1 MNINTWFNTYP
12 RPQFKRNSFYNLNKN
27 WILNNKSINIPFCP
41 QSKLSKYE
49 GNINENLKYTTTFS
63 LPKDFYK
70 ESDRLYLNFGAVDQ
84 ICTVYLNNKK
94 IGFHEGG
101 YLPFSIDITETYVQ
115 EENILVVDV
124 VDTLSHDYPYGKQRK
139 NRGGMWY
146 TPVSGI
152 WQSVWIEAIP
162 QVSINNIKMTPSLK
176 GIHIDVDTNAEE
188 YTITIP
194 LNEKTYKKTYNDK
207 QIDISFNQ
215 EDIHLWDVDNPYLYT
230 IYIDTKDDHIESY
243 FALREITINNKNQV
257 CLNNKPI
264 FMHGVLDQGYFMD
277 GIFLP
282 ETPQG
287 YIDDILNMKELGFNT
302 LRKHIKIEP
311 EVFYY
316 YCDKYGMLLMQDM
329 VNNGGYNYFF
339 DTVLPNIGLDKRPDT
354 INVNQTQKNIF
365 IKHSIDTLDYL
376 YNHPSIIAYTIFN
389 EGWGQFE
396 ADKLYSIL
404 KPKDPTR
411 LYDATSG
418 WFQQKLSD
426 FDSLHVY
433 FKTKELK
440 TKKNKPIYLSECG
453 GYTRLID
460 GHVFNN
466 EKQYGYG
473 KADSEDKL
481 TEMIEKLYDKMVI
494 NSIKNGLCG
503 CVYTQISDV
512 EDEINGLYTYDRQ
525 VCKVNKERMRKIAYK
540 INKSLGE

>member
-1 MNINTWFNTYP
+1 MNTNTWSNTYP
-12 RPQFKRNSFYNLNKN
+12 RPQFKRNSFYNLDKN
-27 WILNNKSINIPFCP
+27 WLLNKKSINIPFCP
-41 QSKLSKYE
+41 QAQLSNYQGEIADHLQYE
-49 GNINENLKYTTTFS
+49 NTFELPENFYTPNEHVILH
-63 LPKDFYK
+63 
-70 ESDRLYLNFGAVDQ
+70 FGAVDQ
-84 ICTVYLNNKK
+84 ICTVYLNNQKVGEH
-94 IGFHEGG
+94 IGG
-101 YLPFSIDITETYVQ
+101 YLPFSIDITDYLEDTNQ
-115 EENILVVDV
+115 LVVDV
-124 VDTLSHDYPYGKQRK
+124 IDTLSHDYPYGKQRK

-152 WQSVWIEAIP
+152 WQNVWLEAIP
-162 QVSINNIKMTPSLK
+162 HNAIDNIKITPSLK
-176 GIHIDVDTNAEE
+176 GISIEVNTKANE

-194 LNEKTYKKTYNDK
+194 LNNKTYKKTFTEKYNE
-207 QIDISFNQ
+207 IIFEE

-230 IYIDTKDDHIESY
+230 LYIDTDNDHIESY
-243 FALREITINNKNQV
+243 FALRTISINDKKQV

-277 GIFLP
+277 GLYLP

-311 EVFYY
+311 DVFYY

-339 DTVLPNIGLDKRPDT
+339 DTVLPNIGLVKRPDT
-354 INVNQTQKNIF
+354 IGGNKKQKDIF
-365 IKHSIDTLDYL
+365 IKHSLETLDHL

-396 ADKLYSIL
+396 SDRLYSL
-404 KPKDPTR
+404 MKFKDPSR
-411 LYDATSG
+411 LYDSTSG

-433 FKTKELK
+433 FKTKQLK

-453 GYTRLID
+453 GYTRLIED
-460 GHVFNN
+460 HVFN
-466 EKQYGYG
+466 KDKSYGYG
-473 KADSEDKL
+473 KADNEDKL

-503 CVYTQISDV
+503 CVYTQITDV

-525 VCKVNKERMRKIAYK
+525 VCKVNKERMKAISEKIY
-540 INKSLGE
+540 SLMK